1 MEKSYDFILKS
12 PSGYDFRSIYTI
24 RFIEM
29 EDGKHRNIMGTLYV
43 GNPKTGDR
51 NEACVTV
58 RVNYPD
64 SIIDFE
70 EKYQRK
76 SQIDASVASLIL
88 TKHYSKCAENRNLL
102 KGEGT
107 KEMITAAMSF
117 IKQICPFIKEFDLND
132 ASSKE
137 CDNKSPITLPY
148 FYITNKG
155 KTWYESKF
163 GAYLKP
169 KSLMEEYHEAIKDM
183 KESPLEDY
191 NIFEARY
198 LSRVLKEKREA
209 IREAYEGS
217 ETVGGFLK
225 RLYDIQSINM
235 VCMLLQ
241 GWIDE
246 YMTTM
251 RIEPYISRHKW
262 YISTESIPNYKF
274 KNTNN
279 TMKVRR
285 GKNNK
290 SHKRRVV
297 WNNNNRAFNDK

>member
-1 MEKSYDFILKS
+1 MI
-12 PSGYDFRSIYTI
+12 RSVET
-24 RFIEM
+24 E
-29 EDGKHRNIMGTLYV
+29 EGTKRNIMGTLYV
-43 GNPKTGDR
+43 GNPKTGDL
-51 NEACVTV
+51 NEACATI

-64 SIIDFE
+64 SIREFE

-76 SQIDASVASLIL
+76 SLIDASVGSLIL

-107 KEMITAAMSF
+107 TEMILSAMSF
-117 IKQICPFIKEFDLND
+117 IKQTCKFVKEFDLND

-169 KSLMEEYHEAIKDM
+169 KSLMDAYDEAIKDM
-183 KESPLEDY
+183 KSTPLEDY
-191 NIFEARY
+191 DIFEARY
-198 LSRVLKEKREA
+198 LSRTSNEIKEA
-209 IREAYEGS
+209 IKEAYEGGK
-217 ETVGGFLK
+217 TVGGFFR
-225 RLYDIQSINM
+225 RLYEIQSVNT

-246 YMTTM
+246 YMNQM
-251 RIEPYISRHKW
+251 RIEPYVLRHKW
-262 YISTESIPNYKF
+262 YISAESIPIYKF
-274 KNTNN
+274 RNTNN

-297 WNNNNRAFNDK
+297 WDNT